1 MDIIFVREL
10 RVETFIGVY
19 EWEKRIPQTIQLDM
33 EIALPDTAAC
43 QSDDIRDTLDYADV
57 VRHIQ
62 GSLSE
67 QRCNLLE
74 ALAEHVAQILI
85 ARFNVPWVKISVA
98 KLSAIRDNRMVGV
111 SIERGRIK

>member
-67 QRCNLLE
+67 QRFNLLE
-74 ALAEHVAQILI
+74 ALAEHAAQILI